1 MDRDDNESF
10 TFTIFK
16 EQQKSSELLSIL
28 GCGETCEIKS
38 NVLNLI
44 KKQVLQ

>member
-10 TFTIFK
+10 TFTIFN
-16 EQQKSSELLSIL
+16 EQQKSSEFFSIL
-28 GCGETCEIKS
+28 GWGETCEINS

-44 KKQVLQ
+44 NNEVV